1 MRKLRKLP
9 KPNVI
14 RRTTTRETNVGKIE
28 TEFEQEYQ
36 AFIQE
41 LRNKK
46 DKDEKVTETETT
58 QDIQP
63 DRQ

>member
-1 MRKLRKLP
+1 MRKLRRLP

-14 RRTTTRETNVGKIE
+14 RRTITRETNIGKIE
-28 TEFEQEYQ
+28 AEFEQEYQ

-46 DKDEKVTETETT
+46 EKNEKVTETETT

>member
-28 TEFEQEYQ
+28 AEFEQEYQ

-58 QDIQP
+58 QDIQS
-63 DRQ
+63 DKQ

>member
-1 MRKLRKLP
+1 MRKLRRLP

-14 RRTTTRETNVGKIE
+14 RRTITRETNIGKIE
-28 TEFEQEYQ
+28 EEFEKEYQ
-36 AFIQE
+36 AFIQA

-46 DKDEKVTETETT
+46 EKNEKVTETETT

-63 DRQ
+63 DKQ

>member
-63 DRQ
+63 DKQ

>member
-1 MRKLRKLP
+1 MRKLRRLP

-14 RRTTTRETNVGKIE
+14 RRTINRETNVGKIE
-28 TEFEQEYQ
+28 AEFEQEYQ

-63 DRQ
+63 DKQ